1 MRASSSCTSRSKR
14 RHRKRRPSSPNATAR
29 CPRLADLK
37 SKRIAVTKAVGSRYR
52 VLAALAHTKLAP
64 PNDAAI
70 HYLTPADGRA
80 TFERGS
86 VDAWITREPYVASVD
101 ANPDVRIPQPLRTSV
116 SSRTSPIRSAQ
127 QLRCL
132 PAATRLN
139 RRTGSSLQSLQ
150 FRSARDAPTT
160 RRAMK
165 FLSTSLEL
173 Y

>member
-1 MRASSSCTSRSKR
+1 MRASCTSRSKR

-64 PNDAAI
+64 NDAAI

-86 VDAWITREPYVASVD
+86 VDAWITRDPYIASVD
-101 ANPDVRIPQPLRTSV
+101 ANDVRIPQPLRTSV

-139 RRTGSSLQSLQ
+139 RCAGISLQSVR
-150 FRSARDAPTT
+150 FRSARDAPTM
-160 RRAMK
+160 RRAK
-165 FLSTSLEL
+165 EFLSPSLEL

>member
-1 MRASSSCTSRSKR
+1 
-14 RHRKRRPSSPNATAR
+14 
-29 CPRLADLK
+29 LADLK

-64 PNDAAI
+64 NDAAI
-70 HYLTPADGRA
+70 HFHYLTPADGRA

-86 VDAWITREPYVASVD
+86 VDAWITRDPYIASVD
-101 ANPDVRIPQPLRTSV
+101 ANDVRIPQPLRTSV

-139 RRTGSSLQSLQ
+139 RGAGISLQSVR
-150 FRSARDAPTT
+150 FRSARDAPTM
-160 RRAMK
+160 RRAKK
-165 FLSTSLEL
+165 FLSPSLEL

>member
-37 SKRIAVTKAVGSRYR
+37 SKRIAITKAVGSRYR
-52 VLAALAHTKLAP
+52 VLAARAHIKLAP
-64 PNDAAI
+64 PNDAAF

-86 VDAWITREPYVASVD
+86 VDAWITRDPYIASVD
-101 ANPDVRIPQPLRTSV
+101 ANDVRIPQPLRTSV
-116 SSRTSPIRSAQ
+116 GIRTSPIRSAQ

-139 RRTGSSLQSLQ
+139 RGAGISLQSVQ
-150 FRSARDAPTT
+150 FRSARDAATT

-165 FLSTSLEL
+165 FLSPSLEL

>member
-37 SKRIAVTKAVGSRYR
+37 SKHIAVTKAVGSRYR
-52 VLAALAHTKLAP
+52 VLAALAHTKLA

-86 VDAWITREPYVASVD
+86 VDAWITRDPYIASVD
-101 ANPDVRIPQPLRTSV
+101 ANDVRIPQPLRTSV

-139 RRTGSSLQSLQ
+139 RRTGISLQSVQ
-150 FRSARDAPTT
+150 FRSARDAPTM
-160 RRAMK
+160 RRAK
-165 FLSTSLEL
+165 EFLSPSLEL

>member
-1 MRASSSCTSRSKR
+1 MRASCTSRSKR

-37 SKRIAVTKAVGSRYR
+37 SKRIAVTRAVGSRYR
-52 VLAALAHTKLAP
+52 VLAALAYTKLA

-70 HYLTPADGRA
+70 HFHYLTPADGRA

-86 VDAWITREPYVASVD
+86 VDAWITRDPYVASVD

-139 RRTGSSLQSLQ
+139 RCAGISLQSVR
-150 FRSARDAPTT
+150 FRSARDAPTM
-160 RRAMK
+160 RRAK
-165 FLSTSLEL
+165 EFLSPSLEL